1 MIASKVAEEAERPF
15 IFQLPAMSGRRAVMG
30 SPFAASIGQG
40 YLEERRRVD
49 VVDRAAVHAGA
60 SVVSRTT
67 GKHRRRRAH
76 ATKSR

>member
-1 MIASKVAEEAERPF
+1 
-15 IFQLPAMSGRRAVMG
+15 MG

-67 GKHRRRRAH
+67 GKHMQCPGACDKEPLAEPLQTEKGRF
-76 ATKSR
+76 T